1 MKVYYWSPH
10 TSYVATIKAVYNSAL
25 SLTKYNKENLIV
37 KIINANGEWDS
48 FINKSII
55 LVNLGNNSLFRTYP
69 RVGYFLSR
77 FSYLYI
83 FLKCFFPLKKLLK
96 KEKPDYLLIHLITLL
111 PIMLLIFFKFE
122 TKFILRISGYP
133 RLNFFRKI
141 IWKLASKKI
150 HLVTAP
156 TLLTL
161 DYIKSQNIFD
171 EKKIIFLPDP
181 VYQIREIVNHKN
193 EFVEEYIDENKK
205 YIISIGRLTKQKNFS
220 LLIKAFNE
228 IRKNNDQFKLLII
241 GEGEEKKNLELLIA
255 NLNIKNYIIFLGF
268 KENVFKYIKLSNL
281 VLSTSLWEDP
291 GFFLIESGI
300 LNKPIIS
307 SDCPNGPSELLSH
320 GLGGYLF
327 KNNQL
332 NSLVDVFKKF
342 TFENDMKIKDKILFS
357 KKKFRQFSIFGHYK
371 ILKNIIK

>member
-25 SLTKYNKENLIV
+25 SLTKYNKENFIV

-48 FINKSII
+48 FINESVS
-55 LVNLGNNSLFRTYP
+55 LVNLNKKCAFKTYP
-69 RVGYFLSR
+69 RVGYFFSR
-77 FSYLYI
+77 VSYIYI
-83 FLKCFFPLKKLLK
+83 FLKCFFPLKKLLRT
-96 KEKPDYLLIHLITLL
+96 EKPDYLLIHLITLL
-111 PIMLLIFFKFE
+111 PIILVLLFKFE

-133 RLNFFRKI
+133 KLNFFRKL
-141 IWKLASKKI
+141 IWKLVSKKI
-150 HLVTAP
+150 HLVTSP

-161 DYIKSQNIFD
+161 NYIKSQNIFD

-181 VYQIREIVNHKN
+181 VYQIREITSQKN
-193 EFVEEYIDENKK
+193 ELVEEYIDKNKK

-220 LLIKAFNE
+220 LLIKAFYE
-228 IRKNNDQFKLLII
+228 IKKIDDQFKLIII
-241 GEGEEKKNLELLIA
+241 GEGEDKKYLESLIL
-255 NLNIKNYIIFLGF
+255 NLNLQNDIMLLGF
-268 KENVFKYIKLSNL
+268 KKNVFKYIKLSNL

-307 SDCPNGPSELLSH
+307 SDCPNGPSELLNY

-327 KNNQL
+327 KSNQL
-332 NSLVDVFKKF
+332 NSLIEIFKKF
-342 TFENDMKIKDKILFS
+342 ISKSEMEINNKIYFS
-357 KKKFRQFSIFGHYK
+357 KKKFRQFSIFNHYK
-371 ILKNIIK
+371 ILKKIIK

>member
-25 SLTKYNKENLIV
+25 SLTKYNKENPIV
-37 KIINANGEWDS
+37 KIINANGEWDD
-48 FINKSII
+48 FVNKNIS
-55 LVNLGNNSLFRTYP
+55 LVNLGNNSLFKTYP
-69 RVGYFLSR
+69 RVGYFFSR

-83 FLKCFFPLKKLLK
+83 FFKCFFPLKKLLK
-96 KEKPDYLLIHLITLL
+96 TEKPDYLLIHLITLL
-111 PIMLLIFFKFE
+111 PIVLLIFFKFE

-133 RLNFFRKI
+133 KLNLFRKI

-150 HLVTAP
+150 HIVTAP

-181 VYQIREIVNHKN
+181 VYQIREIVNQKN
-193 EFVEEYIDENKK
+193 ELVEEHLDIKKK
-205 YIISIGRLTKQKNFS
+205 YIISVGRLTNQKNFS

-228 IRKNNDQFKLLII
+228 IRKINDQFKLLII
-241 GEGEEKKNLELLIA
+241 GEGEEKKNLELLIF
-255 NLNIKNYIIFLGF
+255 NLNLKNDIIFLGF
-268 KENVFKYIKLSNL
+268 KENVFKYINLSNL

-327 KNNQL
+327 YNNQL
-332 NSLVDVFKKF
+332 NSLIDIFKKF
-342 TFENDMKIKDKILFS
+342 TIENEIKIKDKILFS
-357 KKKFRQFSIFGHYK
+357 KKKFKQFSIFGHYK
-371 ILKNIIK
+371 ILKSIIK

>member
-25 SLTKYNKENLIV
+25 SLKKYKSQNIIV

-48 FINKSII
+48 FINKGIS
-55 LVNLGNNSLFRTYP
+55 LVNLNKNCLFQTYP
-69 RVGYFLSR
+69 RVGYFFSR
-77 FSYLYI
+77 FSYVYV
-83 FLKCFFPLKKLLK
+83 FLKCFFPLKKLLRT
-96 KEKPDYLLIHLITLL
+96 EKPDYLLIHLITLL
-111 PIMLLIFFKFE
+111 PIVLLLFFKFE

-133 RLNFFRKI
+133 KLNFFRKL
-141 IWKLASKKI
+141 IWKLVSKKI

-161 DYIKSQNIFD
+161 NYIKSQNIFD
-171 EKKIIFLPDP
+171 EKKIMFLPDP
-181 VYQIREIVNHKN
+181 VYQIREIANQKN
-193 EFVEEYIDENKK
+193 ELVEEYIDKNKK

-220 LLIKAFNE
+220 LLIKAFYE
-228 IRKNNDQFKLLII
+228 IKKINDQFKLIII
-241 GEGEEKKNLELLIA
+241 GEGEDKKYLESLIL
-255 NLNIKNYIIFLGF
+255 NLNLQNDIMLLGF
-268 KENVFKYIKLSNL
+268 KKNVFKYIKLSSL

-307 SDCPNGPSELLSH
+307 SDCPNGPVELLSY

-332 NSLVDVFKKF
+332 NSLIEAFKKF
-342 TFENDMKIKDKILFS
+342 TFESETEIKDKIYFS
-357 KKKFRQFSIFGHYK
+357 KKKFRQFSIFSHYE

>member
-25 SLTKYNKENLIV
+25 SLTKYNKENFIV

-48 FINKSII
+48 FINKGVS
-55 LVNLGNNSLFRTYP
+55 LVNLKKKNAFKTYP
-69 RVGYFLSR
+69 RVGYFFSR
-77 FSYLYI
+77 VSYIYI
-83 FLKCFFPLKKLLK
+83 FLKCFFPLKKLLRT
-96 KEKPDYLLIHLITLL
+96 EKPDYLLIHLITLL
-111 PIMLLIFFKFE
+111 PIILVLLFKFE

-133 RLNFFRKI
+133 KLNFFRKL
-141 IWKLASKKI
+141 IWKLVSKKI
-150 HLVTAP
+150 YLVTAP

-161 DYIKSQNIFD
+161 NYIKSQNIFD

-181 VYQIREIVNHKN
+181 VYQIREITNLKN
-193 EFVEEYIDENKK
+193 ELVEEYIDKNKK

-220 LLIKAFNE
+220 LLIKAFYE
-228 IRKNNDQFKLLII
+228 IKKIDDQFKLIII
-241 GEGEEKKNLELLIA
+241 GEGEEKKYLESLIL
-255 NLNIKNYIIFLGF
+255 NLNLQNDIMLLGF
-268 KENVFKYIKLSNL
+268 KKNVFKYIKLSNL

-307 SDCPNGPSELLSH
+307 SDCPNGPSELLGY

-332 NSLVDVFKKF
+332 NSLIQIFKKF
-342 TFENDMKIKDKILFS
+342 TFESEIEINDKIYLS
-357 KKKFRQFSIFGHYK
+357 KRKFRQFSIFNHYK

>member
-25 SLTKYNKENLIV
+25 SLKKYKSQNIIV

-48 FINKSII
+48 FINKGIS
-55 LVNLGNNSLFRTYP
+55 LVNLNKNCLFQTYP
-69 RVGYFLSR
+69 RVGYFFSR
-77 FSYLYI
+77 FSYVYV
-83 FLKCFFPLKKLLK
+83 FLKCFFPLKKLLRT
-96 KEKPDYLLIHLITLL
+96 EKPDYLLIHLITLL
-111 PIMLLIFFKFE
+111 PIVLLLFFKFE

-133 RLNFFRKI
+133 KLNFFRKL
-141 IWKLASKKI
+141 IWKLVSKKI

-161 DYIKSQNIFD
+161 NYIKSQNIFD
-171 EKKIIFLPDP
+171 EKKIMFLPDP
-181 VYQIREIVNHKN
+181 VYQIREIANQKN
-193 EFVEEYIDENKK
+193 ELVEEYIDKNKK

-220 LLIKAFNE
+220 LLIKAFYE
-228 IRKNNDQFKLLII
+228 IKKNNDQFKLIII
-241 GEGEEKKNLELLIA
+241 GEGEDKKYLESLIL
-255 NLNIKNYIIFLGF
+255 NLNLQNDIMLLGF
-268 KENVFKYIKLSNL
+268 KKNVFKYIKLSNL

-307 SDCPNGPSELLSH
+307 SDCPNGPVELLSY

-332 NSLVDVFKKF
+332 SSLIETFKKF
-342 TFENDMKIKDKILFS
+342 TFESETEIKDKIYFS
-357 KKKFRQFSIFGHYK
+357 KKKFRQFSIFSHYE

>member
-181 VYQIREIVNHKN
+181 VYQIREIVNQKN
-193 EFVEEYIDENKK
+193 ELVEEYIDENKK

-228 IRKNNDQFKLLII
+228 IRKNNDKFKLLII
-241 GEGEEKKNLELLIA
+241 GEGEEKKNLQLLIA
-255 NLNIKNYIIFLGF
+255 NLNLKSDIIFLGF

-307 SDCPNGPSELLSH
+307 SDCPNGPSELLSY

-332 NSLVDVFKKF
+332 NSLVDVFKNF
-342 TFENDMKIKDKILFS
+342 TFENDMKIKDKIFFS

>member
-25 SLTKYNKENLIV
+25 SLTKYNKENFIV

-48 FINKSII
+48 FINKGVS
-55 LVNLGNNSLFRTYP
+55 LVNLKKKSAFKTYP
-69 RVGYFLSR
+69 RVGYFFSR
-77 FSYLYI
+77 ISYIYL
-83 FLKCFFPLKKLLK
+83 FLKCFFPLKKLLRT
-96 KEKPDYLLIHLITLL
+96 EKPDYLLIHLITLL
-111 PIMLLIFFKFE
+111 PIILLLLFKFE

-133 RLNFFRKI
+133 KLNFFRKL
-141 IWKLASKKI
+141 IWKLVSKKI
-150 HLVTAP
+150 YLVTAP

-161 DYIKSQNIFD
+161 NYIKSQNIFD

-181 VYQIREIVNHKN
+181 VYQIREITNLKN
-193 EFVEEYIDENKK
+193 ELVEEYIDKNKK

-220 LLIKAFNE
+220 LLIKAFYE
-228 IRKNNDQFKLLII
+228 IKKIDDQFKLIII
-241 GEGEEKKNLELLIA
+241 GEGEDKKYLESLIL
-255 NLNIKNYIIFLGF
+255 NLNLQNDIMLLGF
-268 KENVFKYIKLSNL
+268 KKNVFKYIKLSNL

-307 SDCPNGPSELLSH
+307 SDCPNGPSELLGY
-320 GLGGYLF
+320 GLSGYLF

-332 NSLVDVFKKF
+332 NSLIEIFKKF
-342 TFENDMKIKDKILFS
+342 TFESEIEINDKIYLS
-357 KKKFRQFSIFGHYK
+357 KRKFRQFSIFNHYK

>member
-10 TSYVATIKAVYNSAL
+10 TSYVATIKAVYNSAF
-25 SLTKYNKENLIV
+25 SLTKYNKEKFIV

-48 FINKSII
+48 FINKGIS
-55 LVNLGNNSLFRTYP
+55 LVNLNKKRAFKTYP
-69 RVGYFLSR
+69 RVGYFFSR
-77 FSYLYI
+77 VSYIYV
-83 FLKCFFPLKKLLK
+83 FLKCFFPLKKLLRT
-96 KEKPDYLLIHLITLL
+96 EKPDYLLIHLITLL
-111 PIMLLIFFKFE
+111 PIILVLLFKFE

-133 RLNFFRKI
+133 KLNFFRKL
-141 IWKLASKKI
+141 IWKLVSKKI

-161 DYIKSQNIFD
+161 NYIKSQNIFD
-171 EKKIIFLPDP
+171 EKKIMYLPDP
-181 VYQIREIVNHKN
+181 VYQIREITNQKN
-193 EFVEEYIDENKK
+193 ELVEEYIDKNKK

-220 LLIKAFNE
+220 LLIKAFYE
-228 IRKNNDQFKLLII
+228 IKKINDQFKLIII
-241 GEGEEKKNLELLIA
+241 GEGEDKKYLELLIL
-255 NLNIKNYIIFLGF
+255 NLNLQNDIMFLGF
-268 KENVFKYIKLSNL
+268 KKNVFKYIKLSNL

-307 SDCPNGPSELLSH
+307 SDCPNGPSELLSY

-332 NSLVDVFKKF
+332 NSLIETFKKF
-342 TFENDMKIKDKILFS
+342 IFESEIEINDKIYLS
-357 KKKFRQFSIFGHYK
+357 KIKFRQFSIFNHYK

>member
-37 KIINANGEWDS
+37 KIINANGEWDD
-48 FINKSII
+48 FVNKSIS
-55 LVNLGNNSLFRTYP
+55 LVNLGNNSLFKTYP
-69 RVGYFLSR
+69 RVGYFFSR
-77 FSYLYI
+77 FSYIYI

-96 KEKPDYLLIHLITLL
+96 TEKPDYLIIHLITLL
-111 PIMLLIFFKFE
+111 PIVLLIFFKFE

-133 RLNFFRKI
+133 KLNFFRKI

-150 HLVTAP
+150 HIVTVP

-161 DYIKSQNIFD
+161 DYIKFQNIFD
-171 EKKIIFLPDP
+171 DKKIIFLPDP
-181 VYQIREIVNHKN
+181 VYQIREIVNQKN
-193 EFVEEYIDENKK
+193 ELVEEHLDKKKK
-205 YIISIGRLTKQKNFS
+205 YIISVGRLTNQKNFS

-228 IRKNNDQFKLLII
+228 IRKINDQFKLLII
-241 GEGEEKKNLELLIA
+241 GEGEEKKNLELLIL
-255 NLNIKNYIIFLGF
+255 NLNLENDIIFLGF
-268 KENVFKYIKLSNL
+268 KKNVFKYIKLSNL

-307 SDCPNGPSELLSH
+307 SDCPNGPSELLSY

-332 NSLVDVFKKF
+332 NSLIETFKKF
-342 TFENDMKIKDKILFS
+342 TFESEMKIKNKIYFS
-357 KKKFRQFSIFGHYK
+357 KKKFRQFSIFSQYK

>member
-55 LVNLGNNSLFRTYP
+55 LVNLGNKSLLRTYP

-181 VYQIREIVNHKN
+181 VYQIREMVNQKN
-193 EFVEEYIDENKK
+193 ELVEEYIDENKK

-255 NLNIKNYIIFLGF
+255 NLNLKNDIIFLGF

-291 GFFLIESGI
+291 GFFF
-300 LNKPIIS
+300 N
-307 SDCPNGPSELLSH
+307 
-320 GLGGYLF
+320 
-327 KNNQL
+327 
-332 NSLVDVFKKF
+332 
-342 TFENDMKIKDKILFS
+342 
-357 KKKFRQFSIFGHYK
+357 
-371 ILKNIIK
+371 

>member
-141 IWKLASKKI
+141 IWKLVSKKI

-181 VYQIREIVNHKN
+181 VYQIREIVNQKN
-193 EFVEEYIDENKK
+193 ELVEEYIDENKK

-228 IRKNNDQFKLLII
+228 IRKNNDKFKLLII
-241 GEGEEKKNLELLIA
+241 GEGEEKKNLQLLIA
-255 NLNIKNYIIFLGF
+255 NLNLKNDIIFLGF

-307 SDCPNGPSELLSH
+307 SDCPNGPSELLSY

-342 TFENDMKIKDKILFS
+342 TFENDMKIKDKIFFS

>member
-111 PIMLLIFFKFE
+111 PIMLLIFFKFK

-141 IWKLASKKI
+141 IWKLVSKKI

-181 VYQIREIVNHKN
+181 VYQIREIVNQKN
-193 EFVEEYIDENKK
+193 ELVEEYIDENKK

-228 IRKNNDQFKLLII
+228 IRKNNDKFKLLII
-241 GEGEEKKNLELLIA
+241 GEGEEKKNLQLLIA
-255 NLNIKNYIIFLGF
+255 NLNLKSDIIFLGF

-307 SDCPNGPSELLSH
+307 SDCPNGPSELLSY

-332 NSLVDVFKKF
+332 NSLVDVFKNF
-342 TFENDMKIKDKILFS
+342 TFENDMKIKDKIFFS

>member
-141 IWKLASKKI
+141 IWKLVSKKI

-181 VYQIREIVNHKN
+181 VYQIREIVNQKN
-193 EFVEEYIDENKK
+193 ELVEEYIDENKK

-228 IRKNNDQFKLLII
+228 IRKNNDKFKLLII
-241 GEGEEKKNLELLIA
+241 GEGEEKKNLQLLIA
-255 NLNIKNYIIFLGF
+255 NLNLKSDIIFLGF

-307 SDCPNGPSELLSH
+307 SDCPNGPSELLSY

-332 NSLVDVFKKF
+332 NSLVDVFKNF
-342 TFENDMKIKDKILFS
+342 TFENDMKIKDKIFFS

>member
-37 KIINANGEWDS
+37 KIINANGEWDD
-48 FINKSII
+48 FVNKSIS
-55 LVNLGNNSLFRTYP
+55 LVNLGNNSLFKTYP
-69 RVGYFLSR
+69 RVGYFFSR

-96 KEKPDYLLIHLITLL
+96 TEKPDYLLIHLITLL
-111 PIMLLIFFKFE
+111 PIVLLIFFKFE

-133 RLNFFRKI
+133 KLNYFRKM

-150 HLVTAP
+150 HIVTAP

-181 VYQIREIVNHKN
+181 VYQIREIVNQKN
-193 EFVEEYIDENKK
+193 ELVEEHLDKKKK
-205 YIISIGRLTKQKNFS
+205 YIISVGRLTNQKNFS
-220 LLIKAFNE
+220 LLIKAFDE
-228 IRKNNDQFKLLII
+228 IRKINDQFKLLII
-241 GEGEEKKNLELLIA
+241 GEGEEKKNLELLIL
-255 NLNIKNYIIFLGF
+255 NLNLKNDIIFLGF
-268 KENVFKYIKLSNL
+268 KKNVFKYINLSNL

-307 SDCPNGPSELLSH
+307 SDCPNGPSELLSN

-327 KNNQL
+327 YNNKL
-332 NSLVDVFKKF
+332 NSLIDIFKKF
-342 TFENDMKIKDKILFS
+342 TIENEMKIKDKILFS
-357 KKKFRQFSIFGHYK
+357 KKKFKQFSIFGHYK
-371 ILKNIIK
+371 ILKSIIK

>member
-25 SLTKYNKENLIV
+25 SLKKYKSQNIIV

-48 FINKSII
+48 FINKGIS
-55 LVNLGNNSLFRTYP
+55 LVNLNKNCLFQTYP
-69 RVGYFLSR
+69 RVGYFFSR
-77 FSYLYI
+77 FSYVYV
-83 FLKCFFPLKKLLK
+83 FLKCFFPLKKLLRT
-96 KEKPDYLLIHLITLL
+96 EKPDYLLIHLITLL
-111 PIMLLIFFKFE
+111 PIVLLLFFKFE

-133 RLNFFRKI
+133 KLNFFRKL
-141 IWKLASKKI
+141 IWKLVSKKI

-161 DYIKSQNIFD
+161 NYIKSQNIFD
-171 EKKIIFLPDP
+171 EKKIMFLPDP
-181 VYQIREIVNHKN
+181 VYQIREIANQKN
-193 EFVEEYIDENKK
+193 ELVEEYIDKNKK

-220 LLIKAFNE
+220 LLIKAFYE
-228 IRKNNDQFKLLII
+228 IKKNNDQFKLIII
-241 GEGEEKKNLELLIA
+241 GEGEDKKYLESLIL
-255 NLNIKNYIIFLGF
+255 NLNLQNDIMLLGF
-268 KENVFKYIKLSNL
+268 KKNVFKYIKLSNL

-307 SDCPNGPSELLSH
+307 SDCPNGPVELLSY

-332 NSLVDVFKKF
+332 NSLIETFKKF
-342 TFENDMKIKDKILFS
+342 TFESETEIKDKIYFS
-357 KKKFRQFSIFGHYK
+357 KKKFRQFSIFSHYE

>member
-25 SLTKYNKENLIV
+25 SLTKYNKENFIV
-37 KIINANGEWDS
+37 KIINANGEWDG
-48 FINKSII
+48 FVNKNIS
-55 LVNLGNNSLFRTYP
+55 LVNLGNNSLFRTNP

-83 FLKCFFPLKKLLK
+83 LLKCFFPLKKLLK

-111 PIMLLIFFKFE
+111 PIILLIFFKFE

-133 RLNFFRKI
+133 KLNFFRKI

-181 VYQIREIVNHKN
+181 VYQIREIVNQKN
-193 EFVEEYIDENKK
+193 ELVEEYIDKNKK
-205 YIISIGRLTKQKNFS
+205 YILSIGRLTRQKNFS

-228 IRKNNDQFKLLII
+228 IRKINDQFKLLII
-241 GEGEEKKNLELLIA
+241 GEGEEKKNLELLIS
-255 NLNIKNYIIFLGF
+255 NLKLKNDIIFLGF
-268 KENVFKYIKLSNL
+268 KENVFKYIKLSDL
-281 VLSTSLWEDP
+281 VISTSLWEDP

-327 KNNQL
+327 YNNQL
-332 NSLVDVFKKF
+332 NSLVDIFKKY
-342 TFENDMKIKDKILFS
+342 TSENEIKIKDKIFFS
-357 KKKFRQFSIFGHYK
+357 KKRFRQFSIFGHYK

>member
-37 KIINANGEWDS
+37 KIINANGEWDD
-48 FINKSII
+48 FVNKSIS
-55 LVNLGNNSLFRTYP
+55 LVNLGNNSLFKTYP
-69 RVGYFLSR
+69 RVGYFFSR

-96 KEKPDYLLIHLITLL
+96 TEKPDYLLIHLITLL
-111 PIMLLIFFKFE
+111 PIVLLIFFKFE

-133 RLNFFRKI
+133 KLNYFRKM

-150 HLVTAP
+150 HIVTAP

-181 VYQIREIVNHKN
+181 VYQIREIVNQKN
-193 EFVEEYIDENKK
+193 ELVEEHLDKKKK
-205 YIISIGRLTKQKNFS
+205 YIISVGRLTNQKNFS

-228 IRKNNDQFKLLII
+228 IRKINDQFKLLII
-241 GEGEEKKNLELLIA
+241 GEGEEKKNLELLIL
-255 NLNIKNYIIFLGF
+255 NLNLKNDIIFLGF
-268 KENVFKYIKLSNL
+268 KKNVFKYINLSNL

-307 SDCPNGPSELLSH
+307 SDCPNGPSELLSN

-327 KNNQL
+327 YNNKL
-332 NSLVDVFKKF
+332 NSLIDIFKKF
-342 TFENDMKIKDKILFS
+342 TIENEMKIKDKILFS
-357 KKKFRQFSIFGHYK
+357 KKKFKQFSIFGHYK
-371 ILKNIIK
+371 ILKSIIK

>member
-25 SLTKYNKENLIV
+25 SLTKYNKENPIV

-48 FINKSII
+48 FINKGIS
-55 LVNLGNNSLFRTYP
+55 LVNLNKKCAFKTYP
-69 RVGYFLSR
+69 RVGYFFSR
-77 FSYLYI
+77 VSYIYI
-83 FLKCFFPLKKLLK
+83 FLKCFFPLKKLLRT
-96 KEKPDYLLIHLITLL
+96 EKPDYLLIHLITLL
-111 PIMLLIFFKFE
+111 PIILVLLFKFE

-133 RLNFFRKI
+133 KLNFFRKL
-141 IWKLASKKI
+141 IWKLVSKKI

-161 DYIKSQNIFD
+161 NYIKSQNIFD
-171 EKKIIFLPDP
+171 EKKIMFLPDP
-181 VYQIREIVNHKN
+181 VYQIREIINQKN
-193 EFVEEYIDENKK
+193 ELVEEYIDKNKK

-220 LLIKAFNE
+220 LLIKAFYE
-228 IRKNNDQFKLLII
+228 IKKINDQFKLIII
-241 GEGEEKKNLELLIA
+241 GEGEEKKYLELLIL
-255 NLNIKNYIIFLGF
+255 NLNLQNDIMLLGF
-268 KENVFKYIKLSNL
+268 KKNVFKYIELSNL

-307 SDCPNGPSELLSH
+307 SDCPNGPSELLSC

-332 NSLVDVFKKF
+332 NSLIETFKKF
-342 TFENDMKIKDKILFS
+342 TFESEMKIKNKIYFS
-357 KKKFRQFSIFGHYK
+357 KKKFRQFSIFSHYK

>member
-255 NLNIKNYIIFLGF
+255 NLNIKNDIIFLGF

>member
-25 SLTKYNKENLIV
+25 SLTKYNKENPIV
-37 KIINANGEWDS
+37 KIINANGEWDD
-48 FINKSII
+48 FVNKNIS
-55 LVNLGNNSLFRTYP
+55 LVNLGNNSLFKTYP
-69 RVGYFLSR
+69 RVGYFFSR

-83 FLKCFFPLKKLLK
+83 FFKCFFPLKKLLK
-96 KEKPDYLLIHLITLL
+96 TEKPDYLLIHLITLL
-111 PIMLLIFFKFE
+111 PIVLLIFFKFE

-133 RLNFFRKI
+133 KLNLFRKI

-150 HLVTAP
+150 HIVTAP

-181 VYQIREIVNHKN
+181 VYQIREIVNQKN
-193 EFVEEYIDENKK
+193 ELVEEHLDKKKK
-205 YIISIGRLTKQKNFS
+205 YIISVGRLTNQKNFS

-228 IRKNNDQFKLLII
+228 IRKINDQFKLLII
-241 GEGEEKKNLELLIA
+241 GEGEEKKNLELLIF
-255 NLNIKNYIIFLGF
+255 NLNLKNDIIFLGF
-268 KENVFKYIKLSNL
+268 KENVFKYINLSNL

-327 KNNQL
+327 YNNQL
-332 NSLVDVFKKF
+332 NSLIDIFKKF
-342 TFENDMKIKDKILFS
+342 TIENEIKIKDKILFS
-357 KKKFRQFSIFGHYK
+357 KKKFKQFSIFGHYK
-371 ILKNIIK
+371 ILKSIIK

>member
-83 FLKCFFPLKKLLK
+83 FLKCFFSLKKLLK

-255 NLNIKNYIIFLGF
+255 NLNIKNDIIFLGF

>member
-37 KIINANGEWDS
+37 KIINANGEWDD
-48 FINKSII
+48 FVNKNIS
-55 LVNLGNNSLFRTYP
+55 LVNLGNNSLFKTYP
-69 RVGYFLSR
+69 RVGYFFSR
-77 FSYLYI
+77 FSYFYI
-83 FLKCFFPLKKLLK
+83 FFKCFFPLKKLLK
-96 KEKPDYLLIHLITLL
+96 TEKPDYLLIHLITLL
-111 PIMLLIFFKFE
+111 PIVLLIFFKFE

-133 RLNFFRKI
+133 KLNLFRKI

-150 HLVTAP
+150 HIVTAP

-181 VYQIREIVNHKN
+181 VYQIREIVNQKN
-193 EFVEEYIDENKK
+193 ELVEEHLDKKKK
-205 YIISIGRLTKQKNFS
+205 YIISVGRLTNQKNFS

-228 IRKNNDQFKLLII
+228 IRKINDQFKLLII
-241 GEGEEKKNLELLIA
+241 GEGEEKKNLELLIF
-255 NLNIKNYIIFLGF
+255 NLNLKNDIIFLGF
-268 KENVFKYIKLSNL
+268 KENVFKYINLSNL

-327 KNNQL
+327 YNNQL
-332 NSLVDVFKKF
+332 NSLIDIFKKF
-342 TFENDMKIKDKILFS
+342 TIENEIKIKDKILFS
-357 KKKFRQFSIFGHYK
+357 KKKFKQFSIFGHYK
-371 ILKNIIK
+371 ILKSIIK

>member
-25 SLTKYNKENLIV
+25 SLTKYNKEKFIV

-48 FINKSII
+48 FINKGVS
-55 LVNLGNNSLFRTYP
+55 LVNLNKKCTFKTYP
-69 RVGYFLSR
+69 RDGYFISR
-77 FSYLYI
+77 VSYIYI
-83 FLKCFFPLKKLLK
+83 FLKCFFPLKKLLRT
-96 KEKPDYLLIHLITLL
+96 EKPNYLLIHLITLL
-111 PIMLLIFFKFE
+111 PIVLLIFFKFE

-133 RLNFFRKI
+133 KLNFFRKL

-161 DYIKSQNIFD
+161 NYIKSQNIFD
-171 EKKIIFLPDP
+171 EKKIMFLPDP
-181 VYQIREIVNHKN
+181 VYQIREITNQKN
-193 EFVEEYIDENKK
+193 ELVEEYIDKNKK

-220 LLIKAFNE
+220 LLIKAFYE
-228 IRKNNDQFKLLII
+228 IKKIDDQFKLIII
-241 GEGEEKKNLELLIA
+241 GEGEDKKYLESLIL
-255 NLNIKNYIIFLGF
+255 NLNLQNDIMLLGF
-268 KENVFKYIKLSNL
+268 KKNVFKYIKLSNL

-291 GFFLIESGI
+291 GFFLIESGT

-307 SDCPNGPSELLSH
+307 SDCPNGPSELLSY

-332 NSLVDVFKKF
+332 DSLIEIFKKF
-342 TFENDMKIKDKILFS
+342 TSESKMEINDKIYFS
-357 KKKFRQFSIFGHYK
+357 KKNLDNFLF
-371 ILKNIIK
+371 LIITRY

>member
-37 KIINANGEWDS
+37 KIINANGEWDD
-48 FINKSII
+48 FVNKSIS
-55 LVNLGNNSLFRTYP
+55 LVNLGNNSLFKTYP
-69 RVGYFLSR
+69 RVGYFFSR

-96 KEKPDYLLIHLITLL
+96 TEKPDYLLIHLITLL
-111 PIMLLIFFKFE
+111 PIVLLIFFKFE

-133 RLNFFRKI
+133 KLNLFRKI

-150 HLVTAP
+150 HIVTAP

-181 VYQIREIVNHKN
+181 VYQIREIVNQKN
-193 EFVEEYIDENKK
+193 ELVEEHLDKKKK
-205 YIISIGRLTKQKNFS
+205 YIISVGRLTNQKNFS
-220 LLIKAFNE
+220 LLIKAFDE
-228 IRKNNDQFKLLII
+228 IRKINDQFKLLII
-241 GEGEEKKNLELLIA
+241 GEGEEKKNLELLIL
-255 NLNIKNYIIFLGF
+255 NLNLKNDIIFLGF
-268 KENVFKYIKLSNL
+268 KKNVFKYINLSNL

-307 SDCPNGPSELLSH
+307 SDCPNGPSELLSN

-327 KNNQL
+327 YNNKL
-332 NSLVDVFKKF
+332 NSLIDIFKKF
-342 TFENDMKIKDKILFS
+342 TIENEMKIKDKILFS
-357 KKKFRQFSIFGHYK
+357 KKKFKQFSIFGHYK
-371 ILKNIIK
+371 ILKSIIK

>member
-55 LVNLGNNSLFRTYP
+55 LVNLGNKSLLRTYP

-181 VYQIREIVNHKN
+181 VYQIREMVNQKN
-193 EFVEEYIDENKK
+193 ELVEEYIDENKK

-255 NLNIKNYIIFLGF
+255 NLNLKNDIIFLGF

-342 TFENDMKIKDKILFS
+342 TFENDKKIKDKIFFS